1 MSREEDESWGEY
13 KARAESLLEAAENN
27 KANNNNNNNNKN
39 NNNDEANNNNNNKAN
54 KKATSESLLKE
65 EGADAENEGGGFLE
79 EETNESAAMRYNN
92 NKEEK
97 GKEALLVEDG
107 FPKKARAESL
117 LKEEVADAENEGG
130 AYLEEE
136 TNESATMRYNNKK
149 EEKSLWNGFLTGNA
163 EWMSNAAEGEESRT
177 ENNWEAE
184 DEDYGGGRQGSVGP
198 QQVRGGEQL
207 DQTLNRNSQD
217 GEQEGISFA
226 SSLGED
232 GRDSPGIGLEEE
244 EGSGNEM
251 EDSGV
256 AFPFLDHPPQ
266 QENQADVKFGGEN
279 KADLEKVNQA

>member
-1 MSREEDESWGEY
+1 M
-13 KARAESLLEAAENN
+13 
-27 KANNNNNNNNKN
+27 
-39 NNNDEANNNNNNKAN
+39 
-54 KKATSESLLKE
+54 KE
-65 EGADAENEGGGFLE
+65 GGADSENEGVGFLE
-79 EETNESAAMRYNN
+79 EETKESTVTRYNN
-92 NKEEK
+92 KKEEK
-97 GKEALLVEDG
+97 GKEALLVEDD
-107 FPKKARAESL
+107 FPKKTRAESL

-130 AYLEEE
+130 VYLEEE
-136 TNESATMRYNNKK
+136 TNESATMRYNNNKA
-149 EEKSLWNGFLTGNA
+149 EKRKDASLWNGFLTGNA

-184 DEDYGGGRQGSVGP
+184 VEDYGGGRQGSVGP

-244 EGSGNEM
+244 EGSGNKM
-251 EDSGV
+251 VDSGV

-266 QENQADVKFGGEN
+266 QENQADVEFGGEN
-279 KADLEKVNQA
+279 KADLEKVKQA